1 METIIT
7 KIIQSAD
14 SSGNLNICIINFIAI
29 TLNYFKKTSSLLINL
44 LGLKILAIAGPFQEI
59 RSPEQHLAVAEG
71 YQDA

>member
-7 KIIQSAD
+7 KIIQSVD

-44 LGLKILAIAGPFQEI
+44 LGFKILAIVGPFQEI
-59 RSPEQHLAVAEG
+59 GSPEQNLAVAEG